1 MTTQSSPAAPHM
13 VDVAVIGTGLVGLA
27 AALGF
32 ANQGASVALVGP
44 TPVLPTIPAG
54 GFDVRIYAIAPAAQ
68 RLLADLRIWQAMDAA
83 RLTAVESMEIAG
95 DQDGRLGLSSYA
107 AAVPELCWIVE
118 HQAMQQALAAAI
130 SFQRGIERFDS
141 PFDAF
146 RPGAE
151 REARV
156 FSLADGQSLA
166 AQLVVAAD
174 GADSPVRQALGIAA
188 TRRPYKELGVVA
200 NFRCERPHRRVAYQ
214 WFRPDGIVALLPLPG
229 DHVSLVWSAP
239 RAVADELLALEDEA
253 FAARVMAASAGKLG
267 RLERIGGR
275 QGFPL
280 NLISVERLIAER
292 VALAGD
298 AAHVVHPLAGQGLNL
313 GLQDVAALLEVTAAR
328 ESFRGL
334 GDERVLRRYERGRRE
349 AVAALQWTT
358 DGLHQLFGLPHPAAR
373 WLRNTGLTLV
383 NRLPLIKRKLIE
395 FAAGGR

>member
-1 MTTQSSPAAPHM
+1 MTTQSSPAAPQA

-44 TPVLPTIPAG
+44 TPALPAIPAG
-54 GFDVRIYAIAPAAQ
+54 GFDVRIYAIAPATQ
-68 RLLADLRIWQAMDAA
+68 RLLADLRIWQAMDAT
-83 RLTAVESMEIAG
+83 RFTAVESMEIAG

-107 AAVPELCWIVE
+107 AAQPELCWIVE
-118 HQAMQQALAAAI
+118 HQAMQHALTAAI

-156 FSLADGQSLA
+156 FSLADGRSLA

-188 TRRPYKELGVVA
+188 TRRPYEELGVVA

-239 RAVADELLALEDEA
+239 RAVADELLALDDEA
-253 FAARVMAASAGKLG
+253 FAARVMSASEGRLG

-280 NLISVERLIAER
+280 NLIGVGRLIAER
-292 VALAGD
+292 VALTGD

-313 GLQDVAALLEVTAAR
+313 GLQDIAALLQVTAAR

-334 GDERVLRRYERGRRE
+334 GDERVLRRYERSRRE

-383 NRLPLIKRKLIE
+383 DRLPMLKRKLIE